1 MTISVTHT
9 TPADDSF
16 SAEGAAAWDAGHAV
30 AGLGTM
36 AEQNA
41 NNVAITG
48 GTISGVSITGS
59 ISTATN
65 LAGGSSGQ
73 IAYQSAPGI
82 TTFVTAGSSGQVLSA
97 NAGGIPTWIVN
108 TVGTV
113 TSVGGTGTVNGLTL
127 TGSVTTS
134 GDLTLGGTLDLSTPP
149 VIGGTTPNTITGTT
163 ITANTKFVSSYFD
176 ASGSGGGSLR
186 NASGTA
192 LIQWGGGGGTNI
204 TISGA
209 TNINPANQQVDIS
222 PTGTGRVNIHPVG
235 ALDISPVALGTMD
248 NVAIGATTASTGKFT
263 SLVATAGIG
272 GGTF

>member
-1 MTISVTHT
+1 MTISVTHST
-9 TPADDSF
+9 AADGTF
-16 SAEGAAAWDAGHAV
+16 STEGAAAWDAGHV
-30 AGLGTM
+30 VSGLGTM

-41 NNVAITG
+41 NSVAITG
-48 GTISGVSITGS
+48 GTISGVS
-59 ISTATN
+59 
-65 LAGGSSGQ
+65 
-73 IAYQSAPGI
+73 
-82 TTFVTAGSSGQVLSA
+82 
-97 NAGGIPTWIVN
+97 
-108 TVGTV
+108 
-113 TSVGGTGTVNGLTL
+113 
-127 TGSVTTS
+127 
-134 GDLTLGGTLDLSTPP
+134 
-149 VIGGTTPNTITGTT
+149 ITGTT

-235 ALDISPVALGTMD
+235 ALDISPIALGTMD

-263 SLVATAGIG
+263 SLVATSGIG